1 MQNRYV
7 GDIGDYIKLSLLRS
21 LSPGRALGVA
31 WWLVP
36 DEDHNSDGRHVGY
49 LSNESRWRS
58 FDPLVFD
65 KLREITQRGDRS
77 VTALQESGV
86 LPSEAI
92 YFEIEVPCSIRW
104 QERADARQ
112 RWFAGLGTSLES
124 STMVFL
130 DPDNGI
136 GSARFRVTAKSAVK
150 SVGADEIMKLKRPGR
165 VLVVYHHQTRMR
177 GGHLSELHHF
187 AKKLGQQGAT
197 RVDAL
202 RAKAYSPR
210 AFFIID
216 GDEMVRERAEAFAVQ
231 WTPHVSWHPNL
242 E

>member
-21 LSPGRALGVA
+21 LSVGRALGVA

-36 DEDHNSDGRHVGY
+36 NEGHNSDGHHISY
-49 LSNESRWRS
+49 LSDEARWKS
-58 FDPLVFD
+58 FDPFVFD
-65 KLREITQRGDRS
+65 KLREIMLRGDRS
-77 VTALQESGV
+77 VTALQQSGV

-92 YFEIEVPCSIRW
+92 YFDIEVPCSARW
-104 QERADARQ
+104 QERADARKK
-112 RWFAGLGTSLES
+112 WFAELGASLDS
-124 STMVFL
+124 SRMVFL

-136 GSARFRVTAKSAVK
+136 GPARFRVTGKNAVK
-150 SVGADEIMKLKRPGR
+150 SVSVDEILKLKRPGR
-165 VLVVYHHQTRMR
+165 VLVVYHHQTRMK
-177 GGHLSELHHF
+177 GGHSNELHHF
-187 AKKLGQQGAT
+187 AKKLRQLDVT

-216 GDEMVRERAEAFAVQ
+216 GDEMVRERAEAFAVR
-231 WTPHVSWHPNL
+231 WRPHVSWHPNL
-242 E
+242 Q